1 MGPHI
6 YLGQTA
12 AERLVLFSLVGL
24 GVVLAAVVW
33 VVWKLVR
40 RGIL

>member
-6 YLGQTA
+6 YLGQVAT
-12 AERLVLFSLVGL
+12 ERLILLTLVGL

-33 VVWKLVR
+33 VVWRLVR
-40 RGIL
+40 RSIL